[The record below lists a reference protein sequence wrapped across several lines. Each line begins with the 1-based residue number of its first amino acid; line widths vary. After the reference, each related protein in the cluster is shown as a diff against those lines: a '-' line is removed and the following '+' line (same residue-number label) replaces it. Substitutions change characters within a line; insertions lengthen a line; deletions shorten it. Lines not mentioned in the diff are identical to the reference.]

1 MKKNPIQF
9 NVFKIFFTILIFAIT
24 LNATSKLPKEKINL
38 QLKWFSSFQFAGYYM
53 ALEKGYYSEAGLDV
67 NILERDPQKNNIE
80 QVINGESQYGVA
92 DSALLLYRSQGNPVQ
107 IMGSF
112 FQHSPLVFISKK
124 SSGIVSPFEMKG
136 KTISFQQSIDDAPL
150 LALFLEA
157 KITPNDYTYKSLDF
171 TNNAFIRGEVD
182 VMSAYISDQ
191 PDTMKSKGIEVNI
204 INPLNYGI
212 DLYGDNLF
220 STESNLEKNPGQ
232 AKKFLDASIRGWKY
246 ALANK
251 EESARI
257 LIEKYGA
264 RFSYEHLLFEAN
276 SIEKMMIPSMIQIGY
291 TSIDRFYRIS
301 EIYENINKASKD
313 SLHEALKNFI
323 WDSNI
328 QKDKYDYYYNIL
340 VVVVLLF
347 LIVIAIL
354 FLVGQRLKKII
365 QDNTSKLQE
374 EHSMIEKY
382 VIITTT
388 DFVGNITNASE
399 AFCKISGYKLKEI
412 IGKKFS
418 KISHSNMP
426 TSLFNELWETITQ
439 GRIWIGEIKNSKKNG
454 EYYWVEVIIEPILD
468 SSKNH
473 LGYRAIYQDITDKKL
488 AQELSIT
495 DNLTKLYNRG
505 YVESVLTSQ
514 MATANRYNRYMCVV
528 LLDIDYFKK
537 INDTYGHQVGD
548 TVLKEVAKI
557 LQNNIR
563 GTDIIGRWGG
573 EEFLIVTPDINARQC
588 FLLCE
593 KLRKIVEEQIFE
605 EMKNSVT
612 ISIGIAEFILN
623 ENMDKFIERADKA
636 MYFSKEQGRNCTNIA

>member
-9 NVFKIFFTILIFAIT
+9 TVFKIFFTIFIFTIT
-24 LNATSKLPKEKINL
+24 LNATTQLQKEKINL

-67 NILERDPQKNNIE
+67 NIIERDPKKNNIE
-80 QVINGESQYGVA
+80 QVLNGESQYGVA
-92 DSALLLYRSQGNPVQ
+92 DSALLLYRAQGNPVQ

-136 KTISFQQSIDDAPL
+136 KIISFQQSIDDAPL
-150 LALFLEA
+150 LAMLLEA
-157 KITPNDYTYKSLDF
+157 KITSNDYIFKPLDF
-171 TNNAFIRGEVD
+171 SNDSFIRGEID

-191 PDTMKSKGIEVNI
+191 PDTMASKGIEVNI

-220 STESNLEKNPGQ
+220 STEANLEKNPLQ
-232 AKKFLDASIRGWKY
+232 AKKFLNASIRGWKY
-246 ALANK
+246 ALENK
-251 EESARI
+251 EESAKI

-264 RFSYEHLLFEAN
+264 KPSYEHLLFEAN

-291 TSIDRFYRIS
+291 TSIERFYRIS
-301 EIYENINKASKD
+301 EIYENINKASKS
-313 SLHEALKNFI
+313 SLNKALENLI
-323 WDSNI
+323 WNSNMQI
-328 QKDKYDYYYNIL
+328 DKYDYYYNIL
-340 VVVVLLF
+340 LGVVFIF

-354 FLVGQRLKKII
+354 FIIGQRLKKII
-365 QDNTSKLQE
+365 QDKTSELQE
-374 EHSMIEKY
+374 EHLMIDKY

-388 DFVGNITNASE
+388 DLLGNITNASE
-399 AFCKISGYKLKEI
+399 AFCKISEYKLKEI
-412 IGKKFS
+412 IGKRFS
-418 KISHSNMP
+418 KISHTNMP
-426 TSLFNELWETITQ
+426 ESIFNELWETISQ
-439 GRIWIGEIKNSKKNG
+439 RKIWTGEIKNRKKSG
-454 EYYWVEVIIEPILD
+454 EFYWVDVIIEPILD
-468 SSKNH
+468 ISKNH
-473 LGYRAIYQDITDKKL
+473 VGYRAIYHDITDKKL

-505 YVESVLTSQ
+505 HIENVLKLQ
-514 MATANRYNRYMCVV
+514 MALANRYNRYMCVV
-528 LLDIDYFKK
+528 LLDVDYFKK

-548 TVLKEVAKI
+548 TVLRKVSEI

-563 GTDIIGRWGG
+563 ETDVIGRWGG
-573 EEFLIVTPDINARQC
+573 EEFLIVTPDINVRQC

-593 KLRKIVEEQIFE
+593 KLRKLVQSHIFE
-605 EMKNSVT
+605 EMNSAVT

-623 ENMDKFIERADKA
+623 ENIDNFIERADKA